1 MPPLSEYNLM
11 QKEKEIEVVK
21 LMIDVY
27 CRGKHK
33 HKGELCE
40 ECEELWQ
47 YAKQRREKCPF
58 GDEKTFCSN
67 CKIHC
72 YKPSMREKISKVMR
86 YSGPRMMFYHPIIAF
101 RHVAETMKYKR
112 INKKKEKE
120 QSKNVEEKN

>member
-1 MPPLSEYNLM
+1 MR
-11 QKEKEIEVVK
+11 KEKEIEVVK

-33 HKGELCE
+33 RKKELCE

-47 YAKQRREKCPF
+47 YAKTRREKCPF

-86 YSGPRMMFYHPIIAF
+86 YSGPRMIFYHPIIAF
-101 RHVAETMKYKR
+101 KHVAETLKYKR
-112 INKKKEKE
+112 KARKE
-120 QSKNVEEKN
+120 QKKVEVKNDEEKD

>member
-1 MPPLSEYNLM
+1 MR
-11 QKEKEIEVVK
+11 KEKEIEVVK

-33 HKGELCE
+33 RKKELCE

-47 YAKQRREKCPF
+47 YAKARREKCPF

-72 YKPSMREKISKVMR
+72 YKPSMREKIAKVMR
-86 YSGPRMMFYHPIIAF
+86 YSGPRMMFYHPVIAF
-101 RHVAETMKYKR
+101 KHVAETMKYKR
-112 INKKKEKE
+112 KAKKEQEGVKV
-120 QSKNVEEKN
+120 KNDEEKD